1 MEELGPGPTLY
12 WAFVIHQRH
21 MTFKTWSSILCF
33 LRFLPLIGGK
43 QFQAWYLPADKLARY
58 PNHPQIKTGKD
69 VYRGFTLNKK
79 LFSGKEYEE
88 GVNIR
93 DTS

>member
-1 MEELGPGPTLY
+1 MLKHVML
-12 WAFVIHQRH
+12 F
-21 MTFKTWSSILCF
+21 S
-33 LRFLPLIGGK
+33 FLPLTAGK

-58 PNHPQIKTGKD
+58 PNHPQIKKGKD

-88 GVNIR
+88 GVSDKYKQIECIECIINV
-93 DTS
+93 

>member
-1 MEELGPGPTLY
+1 MVKYFMFFT
-12 WAFVIHQRH
+12 
-21 MTFKTWSSILCF
+21 
-33 LRFLPLIGGK
+33 FLPLIGGK

-88 GVNIR
+88 GVNDKYKQIKV
-93 DTS
+93 